1 MARRAAEIA
10 AATAVDLPD
19 GLALWSL
26 AGGHP
31 EVAPV
36 PGTPE
41 ELGALLE
48 ESFDPVEQQRRGAHF
63 TPITLADELVER
75 ALVGHEHPSIGDP
88 ACGGGAL
95 LLAAARRLAANGLHP
110 RQVVGR
116 LWGADIDPLSVAT
129 TQAALTLWA
138 GTPPPPGRL
147 TVADALLDDLAW
159 PALDAVVG
167 NPPFLTPL
175 STHTARATQ
184 DADRLRARFGVAVR
198 AYTDAAG
205 LFLLRGCQLARRG
218 GTVAMVQPQSVLAA
232 RDAAGVRD
240 GVGAL
245 GRLVD
250 VLVPV
255 RAGFEASVEVCAPVI
270 EVGPPGPA
278 TRWSG
283 HLAAAHGVPVVDL
296 PAQSRLGDEATT
308 TAAFRSE
315 YYGMVGHVH
324 EQVDLPSGR
333 PLVTTGLID
342 LGHCAWGERSA
353 RVGGRA
359 WDRPVLDVGALEG
372 RAADWVNRT
381 GGPKLMV
388 ATQTRILEVV
398 VDEAGEWIAGVPLV
412 VVLAPTEHLWP
423 LAAALAAPAVSA
435 WLLER
440 AAGTARTPRSL
451 KVTAALLRQVPL
463 PTDDDAWACGTA
475 AFRARDLESFA
486 VAMSAA
492 YTTGPHVSAWWAERA
507 ATVWSRA
514 RARR

>member
-10 AATAVDLPD
+10 AATGVDLPD

-26 AGGHP
+26 ADGHP

-36 PGTPE
+36 PGAPE
-41 ELGALLE
+41 ELGELLE
-48 ESFDPVEQQRRGAHF
+48 ASFDPVERQRRGAHF
-63 TPITLADELVER
+63 TPIALADELIDR
-75 ALVGHEHPSIGDP
+75 ALAGHGRPSIGDP

-95 LLAAARRLAANGLHP
+95 LLAGARRLASSGEHP

-129 TQAALTLWA
+129 TEAALTLWA
-138 GTPPPPGRL
+138 SAPPPPGRL
-147 TVADALLDDLAW
+147 VVADALLDDLGW

-175 STHTARATQ
+175 SSHAARTAE
-184 DADRLRARFGVAVR
+184 DADRLRARFGPAVR

-205 LFLLRGCQLARRG
+205 LFLLRGCHLARPG

-240 GVGAL
+240 AIGEL

-250 VLVPV
+250 VLVPTQ
-255 RAGFEASVEVCAPVI
+255 AGFDAAVEVCAPVI
-270 EVGPPGPA
+270 EVGPPGHA
-278 TRWSG
+278 TRWSA

-296 PAQSRLGDEATT
+296 PEDGTLGDEAST

-324 EQVDLPSGR
+324 EQADLPSGT

-372 RAADWVNRT
+372 RAADWAHRT

-388 ATQTRILEVV
+388 ATQTRIVEVV

-412 VVLAPTEHLWP
+412 VVLAPTERLWR

-475 AFRARDLESFA
+475 AFRARDLDGFA
-486 VAMSAA
+486 GAMSTA
-492 YTTGPHVSAWWAERA
+492 YATGPEVAAWWAERA
-507 ATVWSRA
+507 TTVWSPA
-514 RARR
+514 RTRR